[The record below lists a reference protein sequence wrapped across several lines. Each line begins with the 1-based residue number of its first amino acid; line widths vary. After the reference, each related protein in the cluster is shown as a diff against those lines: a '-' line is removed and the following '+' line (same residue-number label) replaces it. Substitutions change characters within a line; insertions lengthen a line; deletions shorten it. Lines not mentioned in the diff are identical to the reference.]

1 MSEWTGKTRGGLQGY
16 KSFVFI
22 LRYAGISTAYF
33 FLRFVVLYFLFFAPQ
48 AVKSSYYFFRRRL
61 NYPTLKSIRYIG
73 RAFYKLGQVLIDKVA
88 FLSGLNNKYTF
99 DLDGENYLID
109 MANNSG
115 GVIIGA
121 HAGSW
126 EIASQFL
133 TRVNCRIN
141 IVVFA
146 DEHKKIQNYL
156 SDIYKKQNVN
166 FIAVGKEGYSH
177 LFQIS
182 EALKNKEIIAIHG
195 DRFLPGTNTLKME
208 FFKKQAKFPAGPF
221 LLPIKF
227 DVPVSYVMAMKETS
241 KHYHFYA
248 TAPKKFGMPKNP
260 KDRTAIANQIL
271 EGYVQNLEKI
281 VLKYPDQW
289 FNFYD
294 FWDDIY

>member
-22 LRYAGISTAYF
+22 LKYAGISTAYF
-33 FLRFVVLYFLFFAPQ
+33 VLRFVVVYFLLFAPR
-48 AVKSSYYFFRRRL
+48 AVKSSYYFFRKRL
-61 NYPTLKSIRYIG
+61 NYSTFKSVRYIG
-73 RAFYKLGQVLIDKVA
+73 RAFYKLGQVLIDKIA
-88 FLSGLNNKYTF
+88 FLSGLNDKYTF
-99 DLDGENYLID
+99 DLDGENYLIE

-115 GVIIGA
+115 GILIGA

-126 EIASQFL
+126 EIASHFL

-141 IVVFA
+141 IVMFA

-156 SDIYKKQNVN
+156 ADIYKKQNVN
-166 FIAVGKEGYSH
+166 FIAVGKDDYSH

-195 DRFLPGTNTLKME
+195 DRFLPGSRTLEKE
-208 FFKKQAKFPAGPF
+208 FLNKLAEFPAGPF

-248 TAPKKFGMPKNP
+248 STPKKFSAPKNP
-260 KDRTAIANQIL
+260 EDRISITNQIL
-271 EGYVQNLEKI
+271 EDYILNLEKI
-281 VLKYPDQW
+281 LMKYPDQW

-294 FWDDIY
+294 FWDDIK